1 MRGNVTIRGEIT
13 SRAGEILKP
22 RQAARRLR
30 VLRNME
36 EDNKPKLVLV
46 TSEGESKGHREGK
59 SRRSGNRTES
69 GLTAKQEI
77 FAQGLF
83 NGLSNSDAYR
93 QAYDTSGM
101 KAATVHNE
109 ACKTAALPHVAA
121 RVDQLIKEKQRKNSM
136 FSDKQREKQSDKIWR
151 KIWDM
156 VDDPQ
161 TPPAVKA
168 NLLSL
173 SAKAAGML
181 TEQVKIENVSADSK
195 DIERELI
202 ERLQRLSA

>member
-1 MRGNVTIRGEIT
+1 M
-13 SRAGEILKP
+13 
-22 RQAARRLR
+22 
-30 VLRNME
+30 
-36 EDNKPKLVLV
+36 DNDKPKLVLV
-46 TSEGESKGHREGK
+46 TGGTEKGSGKGSREGK
-59 SRRSGNRTES
+59 CKRTGNRTES
-69 GLTAKQEI
+69 GLTAKQEM

-83 NGLSNSDAYR
+83 NGLSNADAYR

-121 RVDQLIKEKQRKNSM
+121 RVDQLIKEKRARNSM
-136 FSDKQREKQSDKIWR
+136 FEDKQREKNSDRIWKR
-151 KIWDM
+151 IWGM
-156 VDDPQ
+156 LDDPQ

-181 TEQVKIENVSADSK
+181 TEQVKIEQVGADSK